1 MAEVQDELEESLV
14 AAAVVVQL
22 LQDVGSLAPGALRLA
37 RSALVE
43 QLVEEVDE
51 PPLLRRL
58 RSCTSCLSTDLGRRA
73 LPPLLPFVLPSL
85 VFEPPSPPASFSFSP
100 FLAQEPRFRPTSP
113 LRSHPLSRSCG
124 HGMRP
129 CVQVYILI
137 ESV

>member
-43 QLVEEVDE
+43 LLVEEVDE

-58 RSCTSCLSTDLGRRA
+58 RSCTSCLSIDLGRRA

-85 VFEPPSPPASFSFSP
+85 VFEPPSPRGSFSF
-100 FLAQEPRFRPTSP
+100 
-113 LRSHPLSRSCG
+113 
-124 HGMRP
+124 
-129 CVQVYILI
+129 
-137 ESV
+137 

>member
-22 LQDVGSLAPGALRLA
+22 LQDVGSLAPGALHLA
-37 RSALVE
+37 LSALVE
-43 QLVEEVDE
+43 PPVEEVDV
-51 PPLLRRL
+51 PPLLRL
-58 RSCTSCLSTDLGRRA
+58 LHSCTSCLSIDLGRRA

-85 VFEPPSPPASFSFSP
+85 VFEPPSPPVSFSFSP
-100 FLAQEPRFRPTSP
+100 FLAQEPRFRPMSP

-129 CVQVYILI
+129 CVQVYSLI